1 MADRDCLHRF
11 VFEQLPIRGHIVHV
25 DSAWRA
31 LLEHRDYP
39 AVIRDTLGEAVAAS
53 VLLTATLKFE
63 GMLTLQLQGN
73 GPMHLM
79 LAQCSSGL
87 GVRALA
93 RYKGEPPSLDITP
106 DIAALAG
113 EGRMTVT
120 LDTAQASQRYQGIV
134 PLVGERLQQCLET
147 YFEQSEQLPTRLWL
161 HADENGASGMLLQR
175 LPEESHAQQSARG
188 LLETTAQYSAA
199 AIDDAWNRIQLIG
212 DTLKGIELRTLSD
225 REILHRLFNEDDLR
239 LFEPAPVFFR
249 CTCSHERVSGM
260 LRSLGEA
267 EIRSVLQEQG
277 QVEVRCDFCNR
288 AYLFDTVDVERLFAA
303 GDSAGP
309 SGSVH

>member
-11 VFEQLPIRGHIVHV
+11 VFEQLPFRGHIVHV
-25 DSAWRA
+25 DAAWRA
-31 LLEHRDYP
+31 LIEHREYP
-39 AVIRDTLGEAVAAS
+39 LAVRNTLGEAVAAS
-53 VLLTATLKFE
+53 ILLAATLKFE

-93 RYKGEPPSLDITP
+93 RYKGEPQSS

-120 LDTAQASQRYQGIV
+120 LDAAEVSQRYQGIV
-134 PLVGERLQQCLET
+134 PLQGERLQQCLEM

-175 LPEESHAQQSARG
+175 LPEESRADRSVTG
-188 LLETTAQYSAA
+188 LPESTGEHSVA
-199 AIDDAWNRIQLIG
+199 AIDDAWNRIQLMG
-212 DTLKGIELRTLSD
+212 ETLKGSELRTLSD
-225 REILHRLFNEDDLR
+225 REILQRLFAEDDVR

-267 EIRSVLQEQG
+267 EIRSVLKEQG

-288 AYLFDTVDVERLFAA
+288 AYLFDTVDVERLFAL
-303 GDSAGP
+303 GDSASA